1 MKAAVAL
8 SILVL
13 GALTAAACGSG
24 ASAPAPTPTPRYVI
38 QDCMGGETAIPACAT
53 ANAHRTPYPSP
64 TRYASPTAPAA
75 TRTPA
80 PAGASGV
87 EGIVL
92 VGPTCPVE
100 RIDSPCPDRPAAVT
114 LAAYVGAPAGG
125 QIAGTA
131 ASGADG
137 RFRLALPPGTYTLQR
152 APCPAT
158 GRGCTFP
165 RIIAL
170 PVTVRIGAFTAVVVH
185 GDTGIR

>member
-1 MKAAVAL
+1 MMKAIVAL
-8 SILVL
+8 
-13 GALTAAACGSG
+13 ALLALFAAACGTG
-24 ASAPAPTPTPRYVI
+24 ASPPSATPTPRYII
-38 QDCMGGETAIPACAT
+38 QDCMGGETAVPACAT
-53 ANAHRTPYPSP
+53 ANAHRTPLGTP
-64 TRYASPTAPAA
+64 TRYASPTGAPV
-75 TRTPA
+75 TVTPV

>member
-1 MKAAVAL
+1 MKGILALAVL
-8 SILVL
+8 
-13 GALTAAACGSG
+13 ALTAAACGSG
-24 ASAPAPTPTPRYVI
+24 AYSPPATPTPAYVI
-38 QDCMGGETAIPACAT
+38 QDCMGGETAIPDCAT

-100 RIDSPCPDRPAAVT
+100 RADSPCPDRPVSVM

-137 RFRLALPPGTYTLQR
+137 RFRMALAPGTYTLQR

-158 GRGCTFP
+158 GPGCTFP
-165 RIIAL
+165 RIT
-170 PVTVRIGAFTAVVVH
+170 PQTVTVNEGTFTSVVVH